1 MRALFQLLNVRS
13 MILIKG
19 LTDRRWHTM
28 SKNISSVVIFGS
40 VAVGTF
46 VLIRIFTAYI
56 VHQVHVDALTL
67 HQCMSFVLFSFFLA
81 VNMVSLLV
89 SYATLYT
96 ADDVPFLLGL
106 PVSHTAVFG
115 VRMVE
120 NIITSGATLTLLGM
134 AGVLAYGSVFH
145 LGFWHYLL
153 IMFGVFLP
161 FVLIAG
167 MVAVMTLTGLILLA
181 GRIGARWMIALA
193 ILAYIGGTYFLLQRM
208 DPFLMVQSAMSSQFQ
223 SAAYAG
229 GLDVAAVVW
238 LPSEWVARAMSAMV
252 QQRPAEVWMYVL
264 FLTGLLA
271 LLTLAAVFV
280 GRKWYY
286 ASWLAATEMRMRRS
300 APAGWFRLR
309 IMEFGRFWGYRP
321 HLEAILKRDFWM
333 FFRDPMQRVHSLM
346 MIALVCAVVF
356 SIRSLDV
363 AVTRPVSQVLSF
375 VTVFI
380 FVGFVVSSII
390 LRFVF
395 PAVSL
400 EGDTFWAVRTAP
412 ITLSRLYWLKFIIA
426 LVLVLVPAEA
436 MILATLPALRVPAS
450 LHGLAAAGMAGVVIA
465 LVSLNLGSGA
475 YYATLKEKN
484 PVKVASSQGASVTFL
499 ASLLILLVV
508 AGILAL
514 PVAVT
519 TGVLRQRAPYVVMSV
534 AVGGIMVIA
543 CAVTILSHRL
553 GLRSLRKDF

>member
-1 MRALFQLLNVRS
+1 

-19 LTDRRWHTM
+19 LTDARWHTM

-40 VAVGTF
+40 VAIGTF
-46 VLIRIFTAYI
+46 VLIRIFAAYI
-56 VHQVHVDALTL
+56 VHQVHVDAGTL
-67 HQCMSFVLFSFFLA
+67 HQFVSFVLFSFFLA

-96 ADDVPFLLGL
+96 ADDVPFLLAL
-106 PVSHTAVFG
+106 PVPHSAVFG

-145 LGFWHYLL
+145 FGFWHHLL

-167 MVAVMTLTGLILLA
+167 MMAVITLTGLILLA

-193 ILAYIGGTYFLLQRM
+193 ILAYIGGTYLLLQRM
-208 DPFLMVQSAMSSQFQ
+208 DPFLMVQSTMSAQFQ
-223 SAAYAG
+223 TGVDAG
-229 GLDVAAVVW
+229 GLESVALAW
-238 LPSEWVARAMSAMV
+238 LPSEWVARALSAMV
-252 QQRPAEVWMYVL
+252 QQRPADVWTNVL
-264 FLTGLLA
+264 LLTGLLA
-271 LLTLAAVFV
+271 SLTLGAVLV
-280 GRKWYY
+280 GRRGYY
-286 ASWLAATEMRMRRS
+286 ASWLAATEMRMRRVG
-300 APAGWFRLR
+300 PAGWFRLR

-321 HLEAILKRDFWM
+321 HLEAILKRDFWI

-356 SIRSLDV
+356 SIRSVDV
-363 AVTRPVSQVLSF
+363 AVTRPLSQVLSF

-400 EGDTFWAVRTAP
+400 EGDAFWAVRTAP
-412 ITLSRLYWLKFIIA
+412 ITLSRLYWLKFIMA

-436 MILATLPALRVPAS
+436 MILATLPALRVPAP
-450 LHGLAAAGMAGVVIA
+450 LHALAAAGMAGVVVA

-519 TGVLRQRAPYVVMSV
+519 AGVLRQRAPYVVMGV
-534 AVGGIMVIA
+534 AVGGITLIA

>member
-1 MRALFQLLNVRS
+1 MRALLQLLNVRS
-13 MILIKG
+13 LILIKG
-19 LTDRRWHTM
+19 LTDVRWHTM

-40 VAVGTF
+40 VAIGTF
-46 VLIRIFTAYI
+46 VLIRIFAAYI
-56 VHQVHVDALTL
+56 IHQIHVDADTL
-67 HQCMSFVLFSFFLA
+67 HQFVSFVLFSFFLA

-106 PVSHTAVFG
+106 PVPHTAVFG

-193 ILAYIGGTYFLLQRM
+193 ILAYIGGTYILLRRM
-208 DPFLMVQSAMSSQFQ
+208 DPFLMMQSAMSSQFQ
-223 SAAYAG
+223 SAADAG

-238 LPSEWVARAMSAMV
+238 VPSEWVARAMSAMV

-271 LLTLAAVFV
+271 LLSLAAVLV

-300 APAGWFRLR
+300 APARWFRLR
-309 IMEFGRFWGYRP
+309 IMEFGCFWGYRP

-356 SIRSLDV
+356 SIRSLDM

-375 VTVFI
+375 VTVFV

-412 ITLSRLYWLKFIIA
+412 ITLSRLYWLKFIMA

-450 LHGLAAAGMAGVVIA
+450 LHGLAAAGMAGVVVA

-519 TGVLRQRAPYVVMSV
+519 TGVLTQRAPYVVMSV